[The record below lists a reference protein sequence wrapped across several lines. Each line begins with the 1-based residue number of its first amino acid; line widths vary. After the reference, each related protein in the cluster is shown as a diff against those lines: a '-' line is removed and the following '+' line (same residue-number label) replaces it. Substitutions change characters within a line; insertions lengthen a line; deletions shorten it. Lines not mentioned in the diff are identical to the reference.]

1 MDRREFCQIAGLS
14 VIGLVSA
21 SLGVLFSAIEVEAR
35 ERRVSDFLSAYGA
48 IYDPNQEWDHGS
60 GRLLTGISGYSGH
73 LHVYVDNQR
82 ITSPVDQVI
91 FDSRSQRLLIRD
103 AITGNVIFD
112 HNPRVRLAP
121 IVLP

>member
-1 MDRREFCQIAGLS
+1 MDRREFFQIAGLG
-14 VIGLVSA
+14 VIGLAGA
-21 SLGVLFSAIEVEAR
+21 SLAVLFSTTEAEAR
-35 ERRVSDFLSAYGA
+35 ERRISDFLSTYGA
-48 IYDPNQEWDHGS
+48 IYSPNQEWDHGT

-73 LHVYVDNQR
+73 LHVYVNNQR
-82 ITSPVDQVI
+82 IPYPVDQVI

-103 AITGNVIFD
+103 AVNGNVIFD